1 MESID
6 EVSKSNSNK
15 KGFFN
20 HVFNFDDDTKE
31 DILNISQYTLL
42 ALIPVIILNKLMQKF
57 VPEADEEKGS
67 AEILA
72 EVILQL
78 LTIFLGIFFINRII
92 VYVPTYSGKKYT
104 DFNPTTIILDFLIVI
119 LSLQTKLGEKVN
131 ILLTRFMELWEG
143 PSDNKNKKNK
153 KKDKNSSN
161 TNSNMNSNI
170 TQTPSLGLSQQM
182 NNQTT
187 ALSMLP
193 PPQMVSN
200 PSQGHDPNNS
210 VTDNLIPTKDYEN
223 FGPMAA
229 NEALGGSGFG
239 ASNW

>member
-6 EVSKSNSNK
+6 EVKSHSNK

-31 DILNISQYTLL
+31 DLLNIVQYTLL

-72 EVILQL
+72 EVIFQL
-78 LTIFLGIFFINRII
+78 IAIFISIFFINRII
-92 VYVPTYSGKKYT
+92 TYVPTYSGKKYEN
-104 DFNPTTIILDFLIVI
+104 FNPIFIILDFLIVI

-131 ILLTRFMELWEG
+131 ILINRFMELWEG

-153 KKDKNSSN
+153 DKKKDKYQNNSSN
-161 TNSNMNSNI
+161 PAIS
-170 TQTPSLGLSQQM
+170 QTPSLGLSQQM

-187 ALSMLP
+187 SLSMLP
-193 PPQMVSN
+193 PPQMVSGPN
-200 PSQGHDPNNS
+200 QGNDNYS
-210 VTDNLIPTKDYEN
+210 SENLIPTKDFDN
-223 FGPMAA
+223 FAPMAA

>member
-31 DILNISQYTLL
+31 DMLNITQYTLL

-78 LTIFLGIFFINRII
+78 ISIFLGIFFINRII

-104 DFNPTTIILDFLIVI
+104 DFSPTTIILDFLVVI

-131 ILLTRFMELWEG
+131 ILLNRFMELWEG

-161 TNSNMNSNI
+161 SNTNTNPNI

-200 PSQGHDPNNS
+200 PSQGNDTNYLDS
-210 VTDNLIPTKDYEN
+210 LVPTKDYEN